1 MESACTR
8 AELEEIAEMKP
19 AIGPAAILAMALM
32 AGCNFTQAPPGN
44 DAAERPAP
52 AAEPAPFRLRTL
64 MLTERTLT
72 IAPDLAADLII
83 AQREAQIV
91 LPPVADVPQGR
102 AFVIRADEA
111 AGIRPSGEDRI
122 EGARSVVLNRG
133 ESRMFVAA
141 GNGSW
146 LALLDGALR

>member
-1 MESACTR
+1 MVSAH
-8 AELEEIAEMKP
+8 AWAMLEEMAEMKI
-19 AIGPAAILAMALM
+19 ARGFSALLALSLT
-32 AGCNFTQAPPGN
+32 AGCDFTQPPPGN
-44 DAAERPAP
+44 GAAERP

-64 MLTERTLT
+64 VANGNLNIT
-72 IAPDLAADLII
+72 PDLAADLII
-83 AQREAQIV
+83 VQRDALIA

-102 AFVIRADEA
+102 AFVIRAEQA

-141 GNGSW
+141 GNGRW